1 MNYMKVGI
9 DASKEKLVCAYRANG
24 VGEVKMVTLANRQEA
39 IKPWIEKL
47 QMQGVVQVCYEA
59 SSVGYALYRWV
70 TGMGAECAVVATSL
84 IPKKPGNHVKTDSRD
99 AKELLSLFEADLLTS
114 VHVPTVSEEA
124 LRDLVR
130 SRGDMRKT
138 VTQHQHRLNQFMQ
151 RQGRIY
157 PGKAHWTQKHLDWL
171 AREKFEESATQ
182 ATKEFYLR
190 WVAQSRAEL
199 ERVEAAILEEAPK
212 HRTTY
217 ALAQRFTG
225 FYGIDV
231 KSGISLASELLDVRR
246 FGKPGELMAFV
257 GLTGR
262 EYSSGAVVRRGSIT
276 KTGNARV
283 RHLLIQ
289 AAWKYTRKPMWS
301 KRLREHWNTQPAALE
316 AIAQKAK
323 DRLYKRYHYLV
334 NRGKAKQKAIVA
346 IARELAGFLWSAG
359 QIEATA
365 A

>member
-1 MNYMKVGI
+1 MNYTKVGI
-9 DASKEKLVCAYRANG
+9 DASKEKLVCAYRMNST
-24 VGEVKMVTLANRQEA
+24 GEVRMVTLANRQEA
-39 IKPWIEKL
+39 VKPWIEKL
-47 QMQGVVQVCYEA
+47 QMQGMVQVCYEA
-59 SSVGYALYRWV
+59 SSVGYEIYRWV
-70 TGMGAECAVVATSL
+70 TGLGADCEVVAPSL
-84 IPKKPGNHVKTDSRD
+84 IPKKVGRHVKTDVRD

-114 VHVPTVSEEA
+114 VHVPTESEEA

-138 VTQHQHRLNQFMQ
+138 LTQHKHRLNQLMQ
-151 RQGRIY
+151 RHGRIY
-157 PGKAHWTQKHLDWL
+157 PGKAHWTQKHMNWIR
-171 AREKFEESATQ
+171 RETLTEQAAE
-182 ATKEFYLR
+182 ATKAFYLR
-190 WVAQSRAEL
+190 WVEQSQGEL
-199 ERVEAAILEEAPK
+199 DRVEAAIREQAPR
-212 HRTTY
+212 HPVTY
-217 ALAQRFTG
+217 ALAQRFIG

-231 KSGISLASELLDVRR
+231 MSGIGLASELLDVRR

-262 EYSSGAVVRRGSIT
+262 EYSSGPLVRRGSIT

-301 KRLREHWNTQPAALE
+301 ERLREHWKTQPAALE
-316 AIAQKAK
+316 TIAQKAK
-323 DRLYKRYHYLV
+323 ERLFKRYHHLV
-334 NRGKAKQKAIVA
+334 NRGKQKQKAVVA
-346 IARELAGFLWSAG
+346 IARELAGFLWAAG